1 MGKGTARNQVVIF
14 FLNCHH
20 VALPAA
26 ATLRPFLPLK
36 AALLPTMDTSEA
48 IIITTVTAPTELA
61 TARKLLSVYKRNNK
75 DYRKKQ
81 DEAHHNE
88 AYPAL
93 NPKTLAGSPNDPPAL
108 PNNPPV
114 LSGVAGGPE
123 QNNGA
128 AAVNPVSDPPID
140 PSLEDGPPRKKSR
153 GTGQTHRKI
162 RNANEFLPPA
172 DSYHF
177 PVVVDPMN
185 TVKES
190 ITAPMLV
197 KFTTAWLTHGSAVE
211 AADGTTSADTFPS
224 LRDSAIDIIDH
235 VLDIADQSK
244 FSLVQLKW
252 TMEYESGELNLE
264 HITALRDWLVN
275 AELMIGDLQR
285 KPVKKVKDKD
295 VTVRIMHE
303 GKRVTMTPA
312 MLLDARMDPSK
323 YPGCVEGGMAPVLAV
338 LKNRCPVRGAAL
350 ELWMIKMTAGLDGV
364 PQRGEGKKSQLAFN
378 PDLLKL
384 VAAAIQA
391 ASGHDIGT
399 LLQPQSARLRHTILW
414 ALEQLYEIWDEEGS
428 QYADSFTLLAK
439 KVNET
444 FDAIEKED

>member
-88 AYPAL
+88 AYPVYTEFLAARIVECENMMAMPL

-162 RNANEFLPPA
+162 L
-172 DSYHF
+172 
-177 PVVVDPMN
+177 VVDPMN

-264 HITALRDWLVN
+264 HITALRDWLVD

-303 GKRVTMTPA
+303 GKWVTMTPA

-338 LKNRCPVRGAAL
+338 LKNRNGMHKCITCGSGPRGKAIDSRPIPPTIDHPYLGDCKCPVRGAAL
-350 ELWMIKMTAGLDGV
+350 ELWMINIRK
-364 PQRGEGKKSQLAFN
+364 
-378 PDLLKL
+378 
-384 VAAAIQA
+384 
-391 ASGHDIGT
+391 T
-399 LLQPQSARLRHTILW
+399 L
-414 ALEQLYEIWDEEGS
+414 
-428 QYADSFTLLAK
+428 
-439 KVNET
+439 
-444 FDAIEKED
+444 